1 MPRCGP
7 PPRPSVCGAPPEPVR
22 GAGEG
27 GAPGA
32 AGGGEPPPSPAAAPA
47 ATAAVRGGRGEG
59 GGGEGRGGGHG
70 CPPGGGCRGGGAGGP
85 GGRGGGG
92 AGGGGGGGL
101 HGRGGRVGGA
111 GCRGVRRGGASGARG
126 GRRGAPRWRALLPRP
141 HCLPA
146 VPLRRRVRAGA
157 RAGALG
163 RARGLWGLRLPG
175 VGRGGPR
182 RCERAGGRRLQRL
195 VCCVFFPWGRAFVE
209 DCHSPGG
216 SSFLQCTSVTVVRG
230 PGVGRSRH
238 ALDLRGSGRLLPWEM

>member
-1 MPRCGP
+1 MPRVRRELRVED
-7 PPRPSVCGAPPEPVR
+7 RPSLLLET
-22 GAGEG
+22 
-27 GAPGA
+27 
-32 AGGGEPPPSPAAAPA
+32 SPAGPLASLAGRLPPA
-47 ATAAVRGGRGEG
+47 DLVPLARRVTSLVR
-59 GGGEGRGGGHG
+59 
-70 CPPGGGCRGGGAGGP
+70 
-85 GGRGGGG
+85 
-92 AGGGGGGGL
+92 GL